1 MSLIEEADLRIKSQV
16 RGTSGPDVLTGNA
29 GNDVI
34 FGDRGNDF
42 IDGSSGDDC
51 LRGGKDN
58 DTLSGGSQNDLLYG
72 DREIDSLSGGL
83 GNDTLYGG
91 KDNDTLNGDGGNDF
105 LSGDKGSDLVTGGV
119 GSDTFFFLVDQDG
132 SFGTDTITD
141 FNSAEG
147 DIIGLQGSGGGGFN
161 LPVGSL
167 AADEFRVIDNF
178 LPNQSNGFLQAI
190 IYDSV
195 NGLIYFNESA
205 GTGDEI
211 PIARVSSGTQLD
223 AGDFQIF

>member
-1 MSLIEEADLRIKSQV
+1 MEADLRIKSQV
-16 RGTSGPDVLTGNA
+16 RGTSGPDTLTGNV
-29 GNDVI
+29 GNDII

-42 IDGSSGDDC
+42 VDGSSGDDC

-58 DTLSGGSQNDLLYG
+58 DTLSGSSGNDTLYG

-83 GNDTLYGG
+83 GSDTLYGG
-91 KDNDTLNGDGGNDF
+91 KGNDTLNGNEGNDF
-105 LSGDKGSDLVTGGV
+105 LTGDKGNDLVTGGA
-119 GSDTFFFLVDQDG
+119 GADTFFFLFDPNG

-147 DIIGLQGSGGGGFN
+147 DTIGLQGSGGGGFN

-178 LPNQSNGFLQAI
+178 LPNQSSGFLQAI

-195 NGLIYFNESA
+195 NGLIYFNETP
-205 GTGDEI
+205 GTGDEV
-211 PIARVSSGTQLD
+211 PIARFSSATQLNP
-223 AGDFQIF
+223 GDFQIF